1 MLESQKKKKKKKKIR
16 AHEKSFWNQ
25 NSVNYEEVKLDL

>member
-1 MLESQKKKKKKKKIR
+1 MLESQQQKKKIR